1 MGRFVLLNI
10 RRLLSAAVFSV
21 LISGFAVD
29 RNIASAAAL
38 PGDAAATLTGM
49 KRDGLPLVSGLAGDL
64 GNKFTRIGKDY
75 YATKQITVRGLK
87 GTFALY
93 KPTTKGKYV
102 FAAILGKTS
111 LAALKIDTGPL
122 DQIGMQSIV
131 VVYAP
136 EKLGAVNV
144 ARWPGKL
151 GGALKALTPS
161 AANTR
166 LTVNKSLNVFLRLA
180 GGASGEFPALLRK
193 VGLKLEN
200 LTASVRIGKQGRR
213 SVKAVEIMHWGSWK
227 DPFAFKGAS
236 FRDVSILLKQ
246 DARKNKTVQAWGDF
260 TLKKNT
266 YFLWG
271 GVTAGRTK
279 KGRAFGMGARS
290 LSMKAVLD
298 FADALPEFNKYKFG
312 SKVAGALPFS
322 LNDIKISN
330 PSHKPYRP
338 GVFPTPRTFTVFYAE
353 PGIEVAN
360 TRKKGPI
367 FAANGTAR
375 ILGWN
380 ASSYNANIDPRAGKL
395 KIRGRVSSPKLDP
408 IPMSDTVYL
417 LDVDVKKP
425 KAARLAF
432 KGKYTLGELTLAG
445 AEFRIAKSGMRLTVN
460 QGCVPPMLK
469 ATINAKF
476 SKNIPAPKIS
486 PSGCA
491 EKVAQEIG
499 KAAKS
504 VGHAIKNV
512 AEDVGNAIAGIAR
525 SAKNEKKRKTN
536 EDTPLF
542 RTAAR
547 HKMLTNVYKDMRAK
561 GVQKVNLTSVVYANY
576 KLPFGMGRVLPKVWA
591 DRNTILRLLSQTECR
606 ADGRISALL
615 KRQKAF
621 ANPAFKAG
629 PLKSIA
635 NASSRSAK
643 AELKFYKPFAP
654 NVKKVGKILKA
665 NKKPKIKMV
674 NGLPQVTF
682 DKGYLYLRRCENG

>member
-1 MGRFVLLNI
+1 LIFCRF
-10 RRLLSAAVFSV
+10 RLLFTTSFFLLFS
-21 LISGFAVD
+21 LIATTS
-29 RNIASAAAL
+29 NIAAAAAL
-38 PGDAAATLTGM
+38 PGDAAATLNTM
-49 KRDGLPLVSGLAGDL
+49 QRDGLPVVSGLAGDL
-64 GNKFTRIGKDY
+64 QNKFTKIGKDY

-87 GTFALY
+87 GIFALY
-93 KPTTKGKYV
+93 KPTPGGKYV
-102 FAAILGKTS
+102 FAAVLGKTS
-111 LAALKIDTGPL
+111 LAALKINTGPL

-144 ARWPGKL
+144 ASWPGKL

-161 AANTR
+161 TTNTR

-180 GGASGEFPALLRK
+180 GGASGEFPALLKK

-200 LTASVRIGKQGRR
+200 LTATVRIGKERR
-213 SVKAVEIMHWGSWK
+213 KSTPSVEIMHWDAWK
-227 DPFAFKGAS
+227 DPFAFRGAS
-236 FRDVSILLKQ
+236 FRDVTILLKQ
-246 DARKNKTVQAWGDF
+246 DAKKNRTVQAWGDF

-298 FADALPEFNKYKFG
+298 FADALPEFNKYNFG

-322 LNDIKISN
+322 LNDITISN
-330 PSHKPYRP
+330 PTHRAYTP
-338 GVFPTPRTFTVFYAE
+338 GIFPVPNTFTVFYAE

-395 KIRGRVSSPKLDP
+395 KIRGRVSSPTLDP

-432 KGKYTLGELTLAG
+432 TGKYTLGDLTLAG

-476 SKNIPAPKIS
+476 SKNIPAPKIG

-504 VGHAIKNV
+504 AGHAIKNV
-512 AEDVGNAIAGIAR
+512 AEDVGGAIAGIAR
-525 SAKNEKKRKTN
+525 SAKKEKKRKTN
-536 EDTPLF
+536 EDIPLF

-547 HKMLTNVYKDMRAK
+547 HKLLTNVHKDMVAN
-561 GVQKVNLTSVVYANY
+561 GVHKVNLTSIVYRDFKIPY
-576 KLPFGMGRVLPKVWA
+576 GMGRALPTVWA
-591 DRNTILRLLSQTECR
+591 DRNTILRLLSQTECQ

-621 ANPAFKAG
+621 SSPSFKTG
-629 PLKSIA
+629 PLKSFA
-635 NASSRSAK
+635 NASSKSTK
-643 AELKFYKPFAP
+643 AELKFYKPFQP
-654 NVKKVGKILKA
+654 NIKKVGKILKD
-665 NKKPKIKMV
+665 NKKPKVKMV
-674 NGLPQVTF
+674 SGIPQLTF
-682 DKGYLYLRRCENG
+682 DKDYLYLKTCENA

>member
-1 MGRFVLLNI
+1 MLNS
-10 RRLLSAAVFSV
+10 RRLRFLSAAIFSV
-21 LISGFAVD
+21 LISGFAVTQ
-29 RNIASAAAL
+29 NVASAAAL
-38 PGDAAATLTGM
+38 PGDAARTLSDM
-49 KRDGLPLVSGLAGDL
+49 QRDGLPPVSGLARDL
-64 GNKFTRIGKDY
+64 QSKFAKAGKDY
-75 YATKQITVRGLK
+75 YATPEITVRGLK
-87 GTFALY
+87 GTFTLY
-93 KPTTKGKYV
+93 KPTPKGKYV
-102 FAAILGKTS
+102 FAAIIGKTS
-111 LAALKIDTGPL
+111 LASLGINTGPL
-122 DQIGMQSIV
+122 DQVGLQSV
-131 VVYAP
+131 VIVYAP

-144 ARWPGKL
+144 APWPGKL
-151 GGALKALTPS
+151 GSALKTLTPS
-161 AANTR
+161 ATNTR

-180 GGASGEFPALLRK
+180 GGASGEFPTLLKK

-200 LTASVRIGKQGRR
+200 LTASVRIGKERR
-213 SVKAVEIMHWGSWK
+213 KSVKTVEIMHWGTWK

-260 TLKKNT
+260 TLKRNT

-271 GVTAGRTK
+271 GVTSGRTK

-290 LSMKAVLD
+290 LSMKALMD
-298 FADALPEFNKYKFG
+298 FTDALPEFNKYKFG

-330 PSHKPYRP
+330 PSYKPYRP
-338 GVFPTPRTFTVFYAE
+338 GVFPRPNTFTVFYAE

-408 IPMSDTVYL
+408 IPMSDTLYL
-417 LDVDVKKP
+417 IDVDVKKP
-425 KAARLAF
+425 RNARLAF
-432 KGKYTLGELTLAG
+432 RGKYTLGDVTLAA

-460 QGCVPPMLK
+460 QGCIPPMLK

-476 SKNIPAPKIS
+476 SKNIPAPKIA

-504 VGHAIKNV
+504 AGHAIKNV
-512 AEDVGNAIAGIAR
+512 AEDVGGAIAGIAR
-525 SAKNEKKRKTN
+525 SAKKEKKRKTN
-536 EDTPLF
+536 SDIPLW

-547 HKMLTNVYKDMRAK
+547 HKMLTSVYKDMIAN
-561 GVQKVNLTSVVYANY
+561 GVHRVNLTSITYAKHKIPY
-576 KLPFGMGRVLPKVWA
+576 GMGRVLPKVWA
-591 DRNTILRLLSQTECR
+591 DRNAIARLIAGTNCR
-606 ADGRISALL
+606 ADGRISVLL
-615 KRQKAF
+615 KAQKAF
-621 ANPAFKAG
+621 GSKSFGPMKRFSKAI
-629 PLKSIA
+629 KK
-635 NASSRSAK
+635 SAK
-643 AELKFYKPFAP
+643 AELAFYKPFQR
-654 NVKKVGKILKA
+654 NVSKVKKILKA
-665 NKKPKIKMV
+665 NRKPKLKMV
-674 NGLPQVTF
+674 KGLPVLQL
-682 DKGYLYLRRCENG
+682 DKDYQYLQRCENA